1 MQYLYIACTEIHAVW
16 TVYLNYPKYPLNFN
30 VSKINK
36 YELSMEWELEKI
48 SQKLCNMC
56 AVLLPI
62 VWLIYSSPNI
72 KILSKPLS
80 CYSNLTILVKN
91 EWRFLP
97 LRAIDSESAA
107 ESFPIRRNI
116 DPDTST
122 MQMIPLVKTPFHRN
136 NSIPINMPSEI
147 GHIPLYY
154 QQKENTVIYQD
165 LMQYL

>member
-1 MQYLYIACTEIHAVW
+1 MRSQK
-16 TVYLNYPKYPLNFN
+16 N
-30 VSKINK
+30 
-36 YELSMEWELEKI
+36 

-56 AVLLPI
+56 TVLLPI
-62 VWLIYSSPNI
+62 VWLYSSPNI

-116 DPDTST
+116 DPDTSNADDPT
-122 MQMIPLVKTPFHRN
+122 CK
-136 NSIPINMPSEI
+136 NSIPQKQFNSNQHAIRDRTHSFILPTKGKYCHLSRFKYNIYNDFKPFWLNSSEHTFRFVHSSINSKTKISVINHLEF
-147 GHIPLYY
+147 
-154 QQKENTVIYQD
+154 KEVV
-165 LMQYL
+165 